1 MLFISRQLSF
11 LFARRSFAAVVLLGG
26 WLTALFL
33 LGHSLPADAASPS
46 PETVKLVINGKSVI
60 PDSPPVIVKDRVLV
74 PVRVVSEQL
83 GLKAAWNSE
92 KYEATLEGEGQTILL
107 RPGQREANVNGKAVS
122 LDAPAQLRDNRLFVP
137 LRFVGAS
144 MGGKIDWDSASRTAY
159 VAAASKTA
167 SPSSPADPVGQAPGT
182 PATPGSLNPPAPSST
197 SGTTTPSGA
206 AKPPGTAQP
215 PGTALSQAGQLTDI
229 DWQIEN
235 NKDIIIL
242 AKTDRTEFQ
251 LSVLGGPDRVV
262 VDLPGAKLGD
272 GLPKNRVINLG
283 PVKQV
288 RLGQFREDTARIVID
303 LNGPAKPQI
312 QNESGGLRIRIPGT
326 TALRRAGIPLI
337 LLDPGHGGSDPGA
350 LGPTGKQEKDFTL
363 PMALKVRDLLV
374 KQDVDVLLTRS
385 VDMDVSLAD
394 RGTINNRIRPDLF
407 FSIHANAAA
416 RSEAGGTET
425 WMCAENGR
433 SLAEAIQRKVQP
445 ATGRDDRGV
454 KQANF
459 YVLRTSEVPAAL
471 LETVFISNAEEENL
485 LFKADFQDR
494 VARAIVAA
502 MMEYLKR
509 PLRP

>member
-1 MLFISRQLSF
+1 M
-11 LFARRSFAAVVLLGG
+11 
-26 WLTALFL
+26 TALFF
-33 LGHSLPADAASPS
+33 LGQPLPAHAASPS
-46 PETVKLVINGKSVI
+46 LERVNLVINGKSVI
-60 PDSPPVIVKDRVLV
+60 SDPPPLIVKDRVLV
-74 PVRVVSEQL
+74 PLRVVSEQM
-83 GLKAAWNSE
+83 GLKVAWNSQ
-92 KYEATLEGEGQTILL
+92 KYEATLVGEGLTILL

-122 LDAPAQLRDNRLFVP
+122 LDAPAQLRKDRLFVP
-137 LRFVGAS
+137 FRFVGAS

-159 VAAASKTA
+159 VTTASKTS
-167 SPSSPADPVGQAPGT
+167 SPSSPADPVGQAPGM
-182 PATPGSLNPPAPSST
+182 PATPDPSNLLTPPSPL
-197 SGTTTPSGA
+197 GTTTPSGA
-206 AKPPGTAQP
+206 AKPSETVGSSGTVP
-215 PGTALSQAGQLTDI
+215 SLSGQLTDI

-235 NKDIIIL
+235 NRDVIIL
-242 AKTDRTEFQ
+242 AKTDRTQFQ
-251 LSVLGGPDRVV
+251 LSVLGEPDRLV
-262 VDLPGAKLGD
+262 VDLPGAKLAE

-288 RLGQFREDTARIVID
+288 RLGQFREDTARVVID

-312 QNESGGLRIRIPGT
+312 QSEPGGLRIRIPGT
-326 TALRRAGIPLI
+326 TVLRRTGIPLI

-374 KQDVDVLLTRS
+374 KEGVDVLLTRS

-425 WMCAENGR
+425 WICAENGR

-445 ATGRDDRGV
+445 ATGREDRGV

-471 LETVFISNAEEENL
+471 LETAFISNAEEEKL
-485 LFKADFQDR
+485 LFSADFQDR
-494 VARAIVAA
+494 VARAVVAA
-502 MMEYLKR
+502 LMEYLKKPMR
-509 PLRP
+509 S